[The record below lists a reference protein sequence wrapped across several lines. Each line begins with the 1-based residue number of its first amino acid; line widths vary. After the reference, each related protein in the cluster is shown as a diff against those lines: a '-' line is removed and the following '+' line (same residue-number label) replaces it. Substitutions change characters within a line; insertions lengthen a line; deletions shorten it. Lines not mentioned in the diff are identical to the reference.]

1 MQYKPSDAAKACN
14 TSVNTIRNWCRDYAV
29 FLSPGARGNGANRI
43 LTDKDLN
50 TLKYI
55 AQLRAENLQQAAI
68 AQRLQETSIGEVET
82 LVALQDPPIRPHLPE
97 KMEESAPVA
106 AQEGLQQ
113 APAML
118 LVLND
123 LEKRIDTKFEAL
135 EAARQE
141 DRRERLD
148 RLTMLGLGICIGLL
162 LALIIFV
169 VGWLYGM

>member
-14 TSVNTIRNWCRDYAV
+14 TSVNTIRNWCRDYAA

-82 LVALQDPPIRPHLPE
+82 LVALQGPSIGPPPPE
-97 KMEESAPVA
+97 EMKELAPVA

-113 APAML
+113 AQG
-118 LVLND
+118 LVV
-123 LEKRIDTKFEAL
+123 AL
-135 EAARQE
+135 EAMQRQIDAIQQAAQQA
-141 DRRERLD
+141 DRRRFD
-148 RLTMLGLGICIGLL
+148 PVTSIGLGFVGGLL
-162 LALIIFV
+162 FCAILIMLA
-169 VGWLYGM
+169 WLYSG

>member
-14 TSVNTIRNWCRDYAV
+14 TSVNTIRNWCRDYAP

-82 LVALQDPPIRPHLPE
+82 LVALQNPPIPSPLLE
-97 KMEESAPVA
+97 QTDKLAPVA

-123 LEKRIDTKFEAL
+123 LEKRIDAKFEAL
-135 EAARQE
+135 ESARQQ
-141 DRRERLD
+141 DRRERVD
-148 RLTMLGLGICIGLL
+148 RLTMLGVGICIGLL
-162 LALIIFV
+162 LALIIFI
-169 VGWLYGM
+169 VGWVYGM

>member
-82 LVALQDPPIRPHLPE
+82 LVALQGPSIGPPPPE
-97 KMEESAPVA
+97 EMKELAPVA

-113 APAML
+113 AQG
-118 LVLND
+118 LVV
-123 LEKRIDTKFEAL
+123 AL
-135 EAARQE
+135 EAMQRQIDAIQQAAQHA
-141 DRRERLD
+141 DRRRFD
-148 RLTMLGLGICIGLL
+148 TVTVLGIGICIGLL
-162 LALIIFV
+162 FAAILIGLAY
-169 VGWLYGM
+169 LYGSP

>member
-82 LVALQDPPIRPHLPE
+82 LVALQGPSIGPPLPE
-97 KMEESAPVA
+97 EMQELAPVA

-113 APAML
+113 AQG
-118 LVLND
+118 LVV
-123 LEKRIDTKFEAL
+123 AL
-135 EAARQE
+135 EAMQRQIDAIQQAVQHA
-141 DRRERLD
+141 DRRRFD
-148 RLTMLGLGICIGLL
+148 TVTVLGIGICIGLL
-162 LALIIFV
+162 FAAILIGLAY
-169 VGWLYGM
+169 LYGSP

>member
-82 LVALQDPPIRPHLPE
+82 LVALQDPSMGPPLPE
-97 KMEESAPVA
+97 EMKELAPMA

-113 APAML
+113 AQG
-118 LVLND
+118 LVV
-123 LEKRIDTKFEAL
+123 AL
-135 EAARQE
+135 EAMQRQIDAIQQAVQHA
-141 DRRERLD
+141 DRRRFD
-148 RLTMLGLGICIGLL
+148 TVTVLGIGICIGLL
-162 LALIIFV
+162 FAAILIGLAY
-169 VGWLYGM
+169 LYGSP

>member
-68 AQRLQETSIGEVET
+68 AQRLQETSIGDVET
-82 LVALQDPPIRPHLPE
+82 LVALQGPSIGPPPPE
-97 KMEESAPVA
+97 EMKELAPVA
-106 AQEGLQQ
+106 SQEGLQQ
-113 APAML
+113 AQG
-118 LVLND
+118 LVV
-123 LEKRIDTKFEAL
+123 AL
-135 EAARQE
+135 EAMQRQIDAIQQAVQHA
-141 DRRERLD
+141 DRRRFD
-148 RLTMLGLGICIGLL
+148 TVTVLGIGICIGLL
-162 LALIIFV
+162 FAAILIGLAY
-169 VGWLYGM
+169 LYGSP